1 MKNLA
6 NCSPR
11 EFMRQTAKIRHAVEK
26 WLKVTD
32 IMKIRK
38 KLPEV
43 AKDLP
48 EEEREQ
54 AYAERGKQ
62 VVTMALDTIMDEH
75 SDETADLLALCCFV
89 EPEEA
94 DEYPMSDY
102 LGAIAEM
109 VNNED
114 VVRFFTSLVQLA
126 RTLGL
131 TA

>member
-6 NCSPR
+6 NCTPR
-11 EFMRQTAKIRHAVEK
+11 EFVRQTGKIRHAVEK
-26 WLKVTD
+26 WLKVPD
-32 IMKIRK
+32 IMNTRK

-48 EEEREQ
+48 EDEREQ
-54 AYAERGKQ
+54 AYAERGNQ

-75 SDETADLLALCCFV
+75 PDETVDLLALCCFV
-89 EPEEA
+89 EPEES
-94 DEYPMSDY
+94 DNYPMSDY

-114 VVRFFTSLVQLA
+114 VVRFFMSLVQLA